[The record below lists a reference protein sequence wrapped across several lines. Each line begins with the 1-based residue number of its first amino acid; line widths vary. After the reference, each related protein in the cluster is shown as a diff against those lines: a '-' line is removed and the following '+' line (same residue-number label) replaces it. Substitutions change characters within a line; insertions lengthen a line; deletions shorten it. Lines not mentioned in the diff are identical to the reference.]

1 MNEFLYVLDY
11 CQSGIYKIKLDE
23 EDERNDDTER
33 ILYKYGLNIDNC
45 SWMFS
50 EKDLELEEIN

>member
-1 MNEFLYVLDY
+1 MKEFLYVLDY

-23 EDERNDDTER
+23 EDERNDDTEQ